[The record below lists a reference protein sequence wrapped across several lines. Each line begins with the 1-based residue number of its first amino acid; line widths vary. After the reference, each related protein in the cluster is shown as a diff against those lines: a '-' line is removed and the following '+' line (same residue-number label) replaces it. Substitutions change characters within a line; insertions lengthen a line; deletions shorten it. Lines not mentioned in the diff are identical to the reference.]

1 MTPSQRRFGRYAW
14 GVVAYNI
21 LVILWGAFVRATGS
35 GAGCGDHW
43 PDCNGEVIPWDAST
57 ETMIEFTHRATSG
70 LALISTV
77 VLLVWAF
84 RAWPRRHRVRR
95 AAAASMGFMLME
107 AAVGA
112 GLVLL
117 QLVAQNDSVAR
128 AWVMGVHLV
137 NTFLLMGALTLTA
150 WWGRGAPGRSGPL
163 PRLVTGFL
171 GVGVGLT
178 LVLGASGGVTALGD
192 TLFPVGTL
200 VEGIQQDLSPTAH
213 FLIKLRVLHPLFAVL
228 TACWLVVAAAVTAGQ
243 RPAPMVRRAAGL
255 LVAGLLAQITVGVVN
270 LLLLA
275 PTWLQ
280 LVHLLLAD
288 LVWMALVLLCAAALG
303 APDGQPRGVPSVA
316 PEPSPS

>member
-1 MTPSQRRFGRYAW
+1 MTPSQRKFGAYAW

-43 PDCNGEVIPWDAST
+43 PDCNGEIIPWNAT
-57 ETMIEFTHRATSG
+57 TATLIEFTHRATSG

-95 AAAASMGFMLME
+95 AATASMGFMLME

-137 NTFLLMGALTLTA
+137 NTFLLLGALTLTA
-150 WWGRGAPGRSGPL
+150 WWGRGAPGRSSPL
-163 PRLVTGFL
+163 PGAVRLLL
-171 GVGVGLT
+171 GVGVVLM

-200 VEGIQQDLSPTAH
+200 IEGIEQDLSPTAH
-213 FLIKLRVLHPLFAVL
+213 FLIKLRVLHPLLAVA
-228 TACWLVVAAAVTAGQ
+228 TAGWLVVAAAVTVGK
-243 RPAPMVRRAAGL
+243 RPAPMVERAAAVLVGG
-255 LVAGLLAQITVGVVN
+255 LVAQIVAGVVN
-270 LLLLA
+270 LMLLA

-288 LVWMALVLLCAAALG
+288 LVWMALVLLCAAAVG
-303 APDGQPRGVPSVA
+303 APEGQSDGPASTA

>member
-1 MTPSQRRFGRYAW
+1 MTPSQRKFGVYAW
-14 GVVAYNI
+14 GVVVYNI

-43 PDCNGEVIPWDAST
+43 PDCNGEVIPWDAGT
-57 ETMIEFTHRATSG
+57 ETLIEFTHRATSG
-70 LALISTV
+70 LALISAV
-77 VLLVWAF
+77 VLVVWAF
-84 RAWPRRHRVRR
+84 RAWPRRHRVRK
-95 AAAASMGFMLME
+95 AAAWSVFFMLME

-137 NTFLLMGALTLTA
+137 NTFLLMGALTLSA
-150 WWGRGAPGRSGPL
+150 WWGRGAPGQVSPL
-163 PRLVTGFL
+163 PGLVKGFL

-178 LVLGASGGVTALGD
+178 LLLGASGGVTALGD
-192 TLFPVGTL
+192 TLFPAGSL
-200 VEGIQQDLSPTAH
+200 AEGIAQDLSPTAH
-213 FLIKLRVLHPLFAVL
+213 FLIKLRVWHPLLAVT
-228 TACWLVVAAAVTAGQ
+228 TAGWLVVTSAITAGK
-243 RPAPMVRRAAGL
+243 RPAPMVRRAAGV
-255 LVAGLLAQITVGVVN
+255 LVAALLAQILVGAVN

-275 PTWLQ
+275 PVPLQ

-303 APDGQPRGVPSVA
+303 APAPEPAGADLTR